1 MKAVVWNVWVHI
13 SVRALQIL
21 LPHCVRKSSD
31 AHPSSY
37 PMSTKECFR
46 TLKEVEA
53 WNLSPDFV
61 FWNVECMEPYLHS
74 PRACPLCGLSF
85 QQPIKHQFNS
95 KIFCVKCREKCPNA
109 NNLQVDIFVKLD
121 NCKRGGY
128 IFGIWQIHVVMLW
141 VMVPF
146 NDVVGYPRSEGSAT
160 SDVTMK
166 W

>member
-1 MKAVVWNVWVHI
+1 MSINEGRGLECL
-13 SVRALQIL
+13 SSYLGTSTSDSSS
-21 LPHCVRKSSD
+21 HCFRKGSD

-85 QQPIKHQFNS
+85 LQPIKHQLNS
-95 KIFCVKCREKCPNA
+95 KIFCVRCREKCPNA
-109 NNLQVDIFVKLD
+109 GTLQVDIFVKLD
-121 NCKRGGY
+121 NCKWRGGA
-128 IFGIWQIHVVMLW
+128 FLEFDRFMSWCCGLW
-141 VMVPF
+141 
-146 NDVVGYPRSEGSAT
+146 YPL
-160 SDVTMK
+160 MM